1 MDIDLI
7 SVTKLKEAAISDNLF
22 HFMKHP
28 EIKCSESHFRAN

>member
-22 HFMKHP
+22 HYFILVEP
-28 EIKCSESHFRAN
+28 